1 MQSDAE
7 LVGTVLAGDREAFAA
22 LVHRYRQPACAA
34 AAQVL
39 KDRHAAQDAA
49 QEAFVTAYRKLGT
62 LRRASAFGPWVVKMA
77 RRQAIDMARQRRA
90 TVPLESQDDPP
101 DERNDGRLDETS
113 QRLLSAVMS
122 LPRQERVAVMLRYF
136 DGCTSGA
143 IAEITGR
150 SEGTVRKQ
158 LSRAR
163 ERLRKR
169 LKEMRP

>member
-34 AAQVL
+34 AAQIL

-49 QEAFVTAYRKLGT
+49 QEAFVAAYRKLGT

-90 TVPLESQDDPP
+90 TVPIAIHH
-101 DERNDGRLDETS
+101 ETS

-136 DGCTSGA
+136 DGCTGGA